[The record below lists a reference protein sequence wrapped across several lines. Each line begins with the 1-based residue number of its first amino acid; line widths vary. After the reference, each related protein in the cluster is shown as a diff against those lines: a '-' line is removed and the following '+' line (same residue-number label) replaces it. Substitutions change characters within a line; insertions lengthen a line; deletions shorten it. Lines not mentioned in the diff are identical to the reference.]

1 MDRRKR
7 LKDKSEE
14 NQCAADFY
22 IKERLLL
29 RTFSFNYAYLKGL
42 AVF

>member
-22 IKERLLL
+22 IKEIIIKNIFL
-29 RTFSFNYAYLKGL
+29 
-42 AVF
+42 